1 MTALI
6 VAALQAEAHYVPDSH
21 EVLVTGVGKARA
33 AAVLARRLASG
44 PRPSL
49 VVNIGTAGAVHEGAP
64 TGPVEIGYVTQH
76 DFPHDAIAL
85 LLGEE
90 LPRGFRLSA
99 ATPPVVASSVADGMT
114 ALATGDVFVA
124 DPVIAA
130 RIAATGIDLVDMEAF
145 AFAAVCAEFDIPMRC
160 AKVVSDAADHSAAV
174 SWIDAIDGCARALGE
189 WLSRNVPVD
198 G

>member
-1 MTALI
+1 VTALI
-6 VAALQAEAHYVPDSH
+6 VAALHAEAHHVPDSL

-33 AAVLARRLASG
+33 AAVLAHRLATG

-49 VVNIGTAGAVHEGAP
+49 VVNIGTAGAVRADAP

-85 LLGEE
+85 LVGQQ
-90 LPRGFRLSA
+90 LPRGFALSA
-99 ATPPVVASSVADGMT
+99 QAPPAPTQSVPQGVS

-124 DPVIAA
+124 DPVVAA
-130 RIAATGIDLVDMEAF
+130 RIAAAGIDLVDMEAF
-145 AFAAVCAEFDIPMRC
+145 AYAAVCAEFGIPLRC
-160 AKVVSDAADHSAAV
+160 AKVVSDAADDSAAV
-174 SWIDAIDGCARALGE
+174 SWLGAIDGCARALGE
-189 WLSRNVPVD
+189 WLTRNVPVA